1 MRIFVC
7 GLLLGALAFAQTR
20 KVTDEEVI
28 RVHRSALL
36 IDTHNDV
43 TSFTLDDKYDIGPR
57 SKVHHTD
64 AVRLKEGGVGATF
77 FAVYIDK
84 KFVEGNHSRSE
95 EHTSEL

>member
-1 MRIFVC
+1 MRLFVC

-20 KVTDEEVI
+20 KVTDEEVM

-57 SKVHHTD
+57 SITNSVQTRKTVLCC
-64 AVRLKEGGVGATF
+64 VATCREPR
-77 FAVYIDK
+77 D
-84 KFVEGNHSRSE
+84 
-95 EHTSEL
+95 LPP